1 MCAEILHTYLLFWN
15 LECGGSL
22 VVDLSAY
29 LGQGER
35 GAQPLIE
42 IAVRTALDPLPAQRL
57 RGHSFQAE
65 SWTAGGV
72 MAMATQNMKE
82 KNKEKT
88 RHGMFGVA
96 GGTKRA
102 AVAEVSGRGQS
113 RCGPGLGM
121 SDRLRGSPFEGREA
135 IRQRT

>member
-88 RHGMFGVA
+88 RHTAFR
-96 GGTKRA
+96 GGRRHEA
-102 AVAEVSGRGQS
+102 
-113 RCGPGLGM
+113 
-121 SDRLRGSPFEGREA
+121 RGSCRSKRERA
-135 IRQRT
+135 ESMRPGAGDE